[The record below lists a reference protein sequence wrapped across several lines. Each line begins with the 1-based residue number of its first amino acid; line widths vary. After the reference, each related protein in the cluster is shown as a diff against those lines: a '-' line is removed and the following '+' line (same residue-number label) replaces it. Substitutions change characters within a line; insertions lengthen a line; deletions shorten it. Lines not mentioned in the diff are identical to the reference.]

1 MMRLHPESFIN
12 GLVKKSMVIQG
23 LDITD
28 DREIIQYMVEMTMK
42 NTRDSDPELWDT
54 YREAV
59 IWLNRKMYEN

>member
-59 IWLNRKMYEN
+59 IWLNRKMYES